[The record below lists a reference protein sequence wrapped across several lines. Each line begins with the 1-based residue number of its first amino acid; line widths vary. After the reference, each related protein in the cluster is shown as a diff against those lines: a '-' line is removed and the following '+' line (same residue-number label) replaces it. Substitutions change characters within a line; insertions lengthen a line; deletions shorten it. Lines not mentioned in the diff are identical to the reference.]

1 MKNSK
6 KRGFTIVELVIVIA
20 VIAILAGVL
29 IPTFVSVINKANES
43 TDTALIKYLNTSLK
57 SGSVGQEQ
65 PKTMQQ
71 ALDIV
76 EADGYNVAKIK
87 ATASGASILWDSVN
101 NCFAYLKKD
110 ATEPTYIPDS
120 GEKTA
125 KNVDLWVIA
134 EEGKPLNETYSNYI
148 PYTVAAETLTAKTGL
163 DVGKNTGVSINYTR
177 ETGEKQSVVFNMNG
191 GTLTVNAPAD
201 DVHRYGV
208 ADKVVIT
215 AVAPTSYYECGEVKG
230 DIVITKGRV
239 ELTAN
244 AEVTTVLVASAA
256 AGDVKV
262 DVVEGAQVAV
272 VAPTTDSAKEDVK
285 NSTTVPADVKVEEKV
300 EINPDFAGGLGTE
313 RSPYLIANGEQFAN
327 MNKLAEE
334 MQSGKEYYFKQIADI
349 TVTKRY
355 TGKGFAGSYDGSN
368 YNITADLTASA
379 RNYTSLFGVY
389 QISGHVSFKNMVIEM
404 DKVGVSLIACAD
416 WGTAYGADFDNI
428 TFNSKDAFI
437 SVECTNF
444 GFIMFDPVYTKGTE
458 AVTYTFKDITNNVN
472 LQNTGT
478 CTGVIIGSGPDFDT
492 KTTLRFENCVNN
504 GKITGTQ
511 SVGFLYGNAYYI
523 NTVARTE
530 SDIIVANCKNNA
542 VISSVTESATVAF
555 APKLDDVNE
564 KYQEQAGGS
573 FLATNYFTGKTVSLN
588 QSGTTY
594 TINTDDSAVSYKL
607 AISVHAT
614 YWTKSGKAWTD
625 SEVALIGNGDAYKS
639 AWDISNGKK
648 YFTELN
654 IDASATGSLTKGFKA
669 YDKVTAKANGIE
681 VSSYTNGYAFV
692 VKDGVTYLVLDT
704 TPDTYINSSVSLIV
718 YAYDANNAILGI
730 KTVK

>member
-20 VIAILAGVL
+20 VIAILSGVL

-101 NCFAYLKKD
+101 NCFAYLKKG
-110 ATEPTYIPDS
+110 TELTYIPDS

-134 EEGKPLNETYSNYI
+134 EEGKPFNETYSNYI
-148 PYTVAAETLTAKTGL
+148 PYTVGTETLTATTGL

-177 ETGEKQSVVFNMNG
+177 ETGAKQSVVFNTNG

-201 DVHRYGV
+201 DVYHYGV

-215 AVAPTSYYECGEVKG
+215 AVAPTSYHECGEVKG

-239 ELTAN
+239 ELAAN

-256 AGDVKV
+256 AV

-379 RNYTSLFGVY
+379 SNYTSLFGVY

-404 DKVGVSLIACAD
+404 NKVGVSLIACAD
-416 WGTAYGADFDNI
+416 WGTAYGADFENI
-428 TFNSKDAFI
+428 TFNSKAVFI
-437 SVECTNF
+437 GVECTNF
-444 GFIMFDPVYTKGTE
+444 GFIMFDPVYTKGKGE
-458 AVTYTFKDITNNVN
+458 VTYTFKNITNNVN

-478 CTGVIIGSGPDFDT
+478 CTGVIIGSGPDFET

-511 SVGFLYGNAYYI
+511 SVGFLYGNSSYI
-523 NTVARTE
+523 STVTETE
-530 SDIIVANCKNNA
+530 SDIIVVNCKNNA

-588 QSGTTY
+588 QSGTTF
-594 TINTDDSAVSYKL
+594 TINTDDSTVSYKL

-614 YWTKSGKAWTD
+614 YWTKSGVAWTD

-648 YFTELN
+648 YFTELS

-681 VSSYTNGYAFV
+681 ASSYTNGYAFV
-692 VKDGVTYLVLDT
+692 VKDNVTYLVLDT
-704 TPDTYINSSVSLIV
+704 TPNTYINSSVSLIV
-718 YAYDANNAILGI
+718 YAYDANNAILGT